1 MGSLPGAHPG
11 ISLRRASS
19 AVTCAPTGVRAASC
33 SSDASEELKVS
44 RSASTARRRRGGGV
58 VDLVTEG
65 CCHLPEADELLASA
79 RHGVHAAHGL
89 EEALDEVNP
98 EREPSAGEIAEGP
111 RRHPEHPPVSDS
123 PGGREIAAA
132 LVHTWK
138 PPPHWP
144 GLSIVIMCT
153 AASRPERRTRWT
165 CPSSSTHQQSAGSP
179 SLKIS
184 WPSTNAYSSPAS
196 RSSPELLVGEP
207 VEEEHGA
214 QLADVDHIVSK

>member
-1 MGSLPGAHPG
+1 MS
-11 ISLRRASS
+11 
-19 AVTCAPTGVRAASC
+19 
-33 SSDASEELKVS
+33 
-44 RSASTARRRRGGGV
+44 
-58 VDLVTEG
+58 
-65 CCHLPEADELLASA
+65 LLASP

-132 LVHTWK
+132 LVPRVEATTPLAGIVHRHHVHGGLAARK
-138 PPPHWP
+138 ANEVDLSLEQHPPAVRRVT
-144 GLSIVIMCT
+144 LLEDLL
-153 AASRPERRTRWT
+153 ALDERVFLT
-165 CPSSSTHQQSAGSP
+165 
-179 SLKIS
+179 SLEKL
-184 WPSTNAYSSPAS
+184 T
-196 RSSPELLVGEP
+196 ELLVGEP